1 MYVNT
6 SQNKSQ
12 GTVVSFYHA
21 INAARLVQMPLKKK
35 EEVVSV
41 FVCNGKA
48 KEAEKIVKFG
58 LGCKLCGE

>member
-12 GTVVSFYHA
+12 GIVVSFYHA
-21 INAARLVQMPLKKK
+21 RNSYRKIGSNAFEKK
-35 EEVVSV
+35 EEIVAI

-48 KEAEKIVKFG
+48 EEAEKIV
-58 LGCKLCGE
+58 